1 METPPNR
8 AAHGRTQTTTDNDNN
23 NNNKADTLPL
33 PSH

>member
-1 METPPNR
+1 MEPPPNR

-23 NNNKADTLPL
+23 NNKADTLPL